1 MICKGNVV
9 IIKVILKNTNK
20 VNIKR
25 QDMMNTDEESESL
38 VPYVSN
44 LNKVPRSCIKNRPF
58 ARPGHMVQN
67 KIMLGRK

>member
-1 MICKGNVV
+1 
-9 IIKVILKNTNK
+9 
-20 VNIKR
+20 
-25 QDMMNTDEESESL
+25 MMNTDEESESL